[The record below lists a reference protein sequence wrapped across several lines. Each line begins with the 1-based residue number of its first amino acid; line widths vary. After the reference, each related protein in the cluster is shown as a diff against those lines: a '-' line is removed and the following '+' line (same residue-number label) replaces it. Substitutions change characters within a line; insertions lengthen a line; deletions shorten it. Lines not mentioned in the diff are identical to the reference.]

1 LRGVRGWA
9 IIAGNKTIKARGIA
23 VKLIRYAC
31 LGLICFA
38 LGIGA
43 ASAQQAP
50 YPNRTVKVLVPYN
63 PGGATDIVARIVL
76 DEMRQSLGQTFIVE
90 NKAAAYGIV
99 AIEEVAR
106 SKPDG
111 YTLMI
116 GNITTNSI
124 TPVLHQK
131 ELHIDYATQIVAI
144 SEIAVISNFVL
155 ATGAFPAN
163 SLKEMIDY
171 VKAHPGQVKYAS
183 VGVGSYPHIDMLMLM
198 KATGM
203 DMVHV
208 PFVGGAGG
216 DLMANLVNG
225 DVQLGMLNVATF
237 GPIVRTGKLK
247 AFAVTSKTRQPDYP
261 DVPTMTELGFPG
273 IGSDNWQGLF
283 GPAGLSPD
291 IVAALRKAL
300 QAALKSDHVR
310 QVFATNS
317 ITAVTGGT
325 QEQFIQFVR
334 HEGERFSDTIR
345 DSHLVVE

>member
-1 LRGVRGWA
+1 M
-9 IIAGNKTIKARGIA
+9 KP
-23 VKLIRYAC
+23 IRYAC
-31 LGLICFA
+31 LGLLVFA
-38 LGIGA
+38 LGGGA

-50 YPNRTVKVLVPYN
+50 YPDRTVKVLVPYN

-116 GNITTNSI
+116 GNISTNSI
-124 TPVLHQK
+124 TPVLHKNEMHINYEK
-131 ELHIDYATQIVAI
+131 EIMPI

-155 ATGAFPAN
+155 ATEAFPAN

-225 DVQLGMLNVATF
+225 DVQVGILNVASF
-237 GPIVRTGKLK
+237 GPIVRAGKLK
-247 AFAVTSKTRQPDYP
+247 AFAVASKTRQPDYP
-261 DVPTMTELGFPG
+261 NVPTMTELGFPG
-273 IGSDNWQGLF
+273 IGSENWQGLF
-283 GPAGLSPD
+283 GPAGLPKD
-291 IVAALRKAL
+291 VVATLRKAL
-300 QAALKSDHVR
+300 QDALKTQHVKD
-310 QVFATNS
+310 VFASNS

-334 HEGERFSDTIR
+334 HEGARFSETIR